1 MSSTYTT
8 RLRLEKQGSGENAST
23 WGDKLNESVIDL
35 VDSAVGAVTSI
46 SLAGVGTAYTVSS
59 ADGVG
64 DEARSAVLYFHG
76 SVSTAVSITIPA
88 VEKTYIV
95 GNLTGGGFG
104 IKIKPA
110 GGKRRNNSFRADYS
124 HIY

>member
-8 RLRLEKQGSGENAST
+8 RIRLEKQGSGENAST

-46 SLAGVGTAYTVSS
+46 SLAGVGDAYTVSS
-59 ADGVG
+59 ADGVS

-88 VEKTYIV
+88 VEKKLYYRKLNFWWFWYSNKTCWRYR
-95 GNLTGGGFG
+95 T
-104 IKIKPA
+104 
-110 GGKRRNNSFRADYS
+110 NNSCRTDHPY
-124 HIY
+124 IY